1 MVKLY
6 DAKNIDSI
14 EWSTKKDGH
23 LIRNYFE
30 ILMKDGINKYIENI
44 ETEIYLLEIDDI
56 ILPISLNQ
64 KEFTNSYV
72 VSPYTHYISYAK
84 EELWELGNKRL
95 EAFLSYIIEGIGF
108 FLRKSNIN
116 KVVVVNNWLLSTNLY
131 PSLTSDQIKKMTEF
145 LTNHFP
151 QHTILMRSINETLH
165 NQMISSF
172 NSEGYKR
179 IMSRSIYLF
188 DPSIPL
194 TKKQRKA
201 LNQDKKLLEKFN
213 YQIRDIQ
220 SGDFQKVEELYN
232 QLYIDK
238 YSINNPQF
246 TEHFFKNAAIHNT
259 IQFKLV
265 LKEAKVIGVI
275 GYFVRGGVL
284 TTPIL
289 GYEIKRE
296 KEAGLYRVLSML
308 ITKEIIDKNYMGHRS
323 AGAGSFKRKRGSVQE
338 IEYTYYYNKHLSF
351 KSMLAWNSLKMIM
364 DNVIEPLARKMR
376 F

>member
-14 EWSTKKDGH
+14 EWSTKRDGH

-30 ILMKDGINKYIENI
+30 ILMINSINKYIKNI

-56 ILPISLNQ
+56 LLPISLNQ
-64 KEFTNSYV
+64 KEFSNSYV

-95 EAFLSYIIEGIGF
+95 EAFLSNVIEGIGF
-108 FLRKSNIN
+108 LLRKSNLN

-145 LTNHFP
+145 LTNQFP
-151 QHTILMRSINETLH
+151 KHTILMRSINETLH
-165 NQMISSF
+165 SQMISSF

-220 SGDFQKVEELYN
+220 SGDYQNVEELYN
-232 QLYIDK
+232 QLYIEK
-238 YSINNPQF
+238 YSTNNPQF

-259 IQFKLV
+259 LQFKLV
-265 LKEAKVIGVI
+265 LKDKKVIGVI
-275 GYFVRGGVL
+275 GYFVRDGVL
-284 TTPIL
+284 TTPVL
-289 GYEIKRE
+289 GYEIKSE

-308 ITKEIIDKNYMGHRS
+308 ITKEIINKNYMGHRS

-364 DNVIEPLARKMR
+364 DIVIEPLARKMR

>member
-56 ILPISLNQ
+56 LLPISLNQ

-108 FLRKSNIN
+108 LLRKSNIN

-131 PSLTSDQIKKMTEF
+131 PSLTSDQIKKMTDF
-145 LTNHFP
+145 LTNQFP

-259 IQFKLV
+259 LQFKLV

-323 AGAGSFKRKRGSVQE
+323 AGAGSFKRKRGSVQG

>member
-30 ILMKDGINKYIENI
+30 TLMKDGVEKYIKNI
-44 ETEIYLLEIDDI
+44 ETEIYLLEVDDI
-56 ILPISLNQ
+56 LLPISLNQ
-64 KEFTNSYV
+64 KEFNNSYV

-95 EAFLSYIIEGIGF
+95 ESFLSYVIEGIGF
-108 FLRKSNIN
+108 LLRKSNIN

-145 LTNHFP
+145 LTNQFP
-151 QHTILMRSINETLH
+151 QYTILMRSINETLH

-188 DPSIPL
+188 DPKIPL
-194 TKKQRKA
+194 TKNQRKA
-201 LNQDKKLLEKFN
+201 LNQDNKLLQKFD
-213 YQIRDIQ
+213 YQIRDIHT
-220 SGDFQKVEELYN
+220 GDYQNVKELYN

-246 TEHFFKNAAIHNT
+246 TEHYFKNTAINNT
-259 IQFKLV
+259 LQFKLV
-265 LKEAKVIGVI
+265 LKDAKVIGVI
-275 GYFVRGGVL
+275 GYFVRDGVL
-284 TTPIL
+284 TTPVL
-289 GYEIKRE
+289 GYEIERE

-338 IEYTYYYNKHLSF
+338 IEYTYYYNKHLSL
-351 KSMLAWNSLKMIM
+351 KSSLAWNCLKMIM
-364 DNVIEPLARKMR
+364 DIVIEPLARKMR

>member
-259 IQFKLV
+259 LQFKLV